1 MSYGSFGAGLGGP
14 VGGVAPAYGSDSS
27 FPTSPLDS
35 GGSLFDFGSTLNSNL
50 VLSGLGNILQGAGEL
65 LQSGAADGNAG
76 FAPVSPDPQTN
87 TGGQTDGT
95 GNTTGPQG
103 LDQLL
108 QSITGALDDIL
119 KQVNAL
125 VNAPGT
131 QQAPSTQQAPAPQQ
145 EPAPAPQPQLQP
157 QPDPVANLVNRAN
170 VDPALVPTVTQIA
183 QDPVGNKLLEGAV
196 NGGLAGIQ
204 VKDLPA
210 GFFGQYLPGTQE
222 VQIGQGTLQGNDLV
236 RTVAHELVHAATPR
250 DGDSIREE
258 GVADQI
264 GTEVQRRITGIE
276 PGYTLGG
283 ESYNS
288 LPQDN
293 GVINS
298 LLQLGITF
306 NG

>member
-119 KQVNAL
+119 KQLNAL

-131 QQAPSTQQAPAPQQ
+131 QQAPALAPQQ
-145 EPAPAPQPQLQP
+145 DPAPAPAPQPQLQP
-157 QPDPVANLVNRAN
+157 QPDPVADLVNRAN
-170 VDPALVPTVTQIA
+170 VDPQLKGAVTQIA
-183 QDPVGNKLLEGAV
+183 QDPVGNRLLQGAV
-196 NGGLAGIQ
+196 DGGLAGIQ
-204 VKDLPA
+204 VRDLPE

-236 RTVAHELVHAATPR
+236 RTVAHELVHAGTPR
-250 DGDSIREE
+250 DGNSLREE

-276 PGYTLGG
+276 PGYVLGG
-283 ESYNS
+283 ESYNG